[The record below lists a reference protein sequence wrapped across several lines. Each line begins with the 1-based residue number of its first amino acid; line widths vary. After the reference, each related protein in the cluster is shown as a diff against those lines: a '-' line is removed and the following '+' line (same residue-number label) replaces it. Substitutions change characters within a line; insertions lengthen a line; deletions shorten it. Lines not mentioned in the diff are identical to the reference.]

1 MIRKESELSFRQK
14 ENSDCQLA
22 IGQKKKKFFLKFMS
36 YIERLVH
43 CKFNSKYV
51 KA

>member
-22 IGQKKKKFFLKFMS
+22 IGQKKKKIFFK
-36 YIERLVH
+36 VH
-43 CKFNSKYV
+43 ELHRKIGPLQV
-51 KA
+51 